1 MTVVSKALKPVH
13 DKWEWQYDGACRDTD
28 PEQFFLEPNMRG
40 LNKRNRE
47 VAAIKICN
55 TCPVKQAC
63 LDHALSVPEIFGV
76 WGGMTEEDR
85 LDILK
90 MKGFKVEYIRV

>member
-47 VAAIKICN
+47 VAAIKVCN

-85 LDILK
+85 LEILK

>member
-85 LDILK
+85 LEILK

>member
-1 MTVVSKALKPVH
+1 MTVVSKALKPVY

-85 LDILK
+85 LEILK